1 MTHQQGA
8 EKLLIPLIKA
18 RRVRAHSQIPSLH
31 SWKGGPGRKIGW
43 AQGQGT
49 EAQALAIAQGP
60 LIAVDGGQRHGQAA

>member
-18 RRVRAHSQIPSLH
+18 QRVRAHSQIPSLH
-31 SWKGGPGRKIGW
+31 SWKGGPGREIGW